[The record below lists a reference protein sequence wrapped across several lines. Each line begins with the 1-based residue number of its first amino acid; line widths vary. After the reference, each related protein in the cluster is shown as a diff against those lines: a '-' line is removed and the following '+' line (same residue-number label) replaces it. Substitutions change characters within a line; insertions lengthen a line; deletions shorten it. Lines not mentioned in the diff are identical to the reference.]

1 MVGRTRVLVVD
12 EKPLIR
18 DALTKILS
26 QEPDI
31 IVVGESAGTD
41 IIEQAVNLQ
50 PDIVLLDIVIHE
62 VDCQKIIQLIRDRLP
77 DTRIIALTDS
87 DSEDDLFLA
96 LRMGAQGYLLKNSAV
111 DRIIDGVRKV
121 AAGETVLSPKM
132 VGKLAFEV
140 KTKNDGHKLSTRE
153 SQVLGLIRDGKSNT
167 EIAGSLSLEESTVK
181 THVHHLL
188 GKLGVKNR
196 TEAAF
201 YARRHLV

>member
-1 MVGRTRVLVVD
+1 MVERTRVLVVD

-41 IIEQAVNLQ
+41 VVDKAISLQ
-50 PDIVLLDIVIHE
+50 PDVILLDIVIPD
-62 VDCQKIIQLIRDRLP
+62 VDGQNILLLIRDKLP
-77 DTRIIALTDS
+77 ETYIIALTDS
-87 DSEDDLFLA
+87 DSEDDLFSV
-96 LRMGAQGYLLKNSAV
+96 LRMGAQGYILKNSSI
-111 DRIIDGVRKV
+111 DKIIDGVRRV

-140 KTKNDGHKLSTRE
+140 KTKGDGHNLSARE
-153 SQVLGLIRDGKSNT
+153 SQVLGFIRDGLSNT
-167 EIAGSLSLEESTVK
+167 EIATHLSLEESTVK
-181 THVHHLL
+181 THVHHVLN
-188 GKLGVKNR
+188 KLHVKNR

-201 YARRHLV
+201 YAKRHL